1 MIYCYF
7 PHFNTLFISDF
18 HNYYNWQR
26 MALTVLQ
33 NSQRITILMFFFTL
47 LIVII
52 LLTIRIIKK
61 KIDLDPPQP
70 EPESAGPQYQEA

>member
-1 MIYCYF
+1 
-7 PHFNTLFISDF
+7 
-18 HNYYNWQR
+18 

-47 LIVII
+47 LMVII

-61 KIDLDPPQP
+61 KIDLNPPQL
-70 EPESAGPQYQEA
+70 EPESVGPQYQ